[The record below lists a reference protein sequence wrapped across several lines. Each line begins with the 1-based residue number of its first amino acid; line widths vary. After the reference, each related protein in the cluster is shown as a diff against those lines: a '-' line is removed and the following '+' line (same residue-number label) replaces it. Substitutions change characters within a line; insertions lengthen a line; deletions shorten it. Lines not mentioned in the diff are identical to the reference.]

1 MQGNLISFAR
11 CHQGIVDNPPM
22 LAHPWTPLRFHAFL
36 DLIHRQMR
44 GRSGDSMPHVGS
56 SFPSICVFSSSLLF
70 YHIEGELVSS
80 EVRKFTI
87 QARNTNVSPITAL
100 ERKASPLFCSRVNSS
115 AFNTFRYCSTSCEP

>member
-70 YHIEGELVSS
+70 YHIEGELVLAAFFRRWESQRRCAEEPS
-80 EVRKFTI
+80 RLLL
-87 QARNTNVSPITAL
+87 QAGPQEKPN
-100 ERKASPLFCSRVNSS
+100 
-115 AFNTFRYCSTSCEP
+115 

>member
-11 CHQGIVDNPPM
+11 RNLRIVDNPPM

-36 DLIHRQMR
+36 DLIHREMR

-70 YHIEGELVSS
+70 YHIEEELVLEDWQKSIDKQS
-80 EVRKFTI
+80 QPGLFDE
-87 QARNTNVSPITAL
+87 SP
-100 ERKASPLFCSRVNSS
+100 ER
-115 AFNTFRYCSTSCEP
+115 

>member
-11 CHQGIVDNPPM
+11 RNLRIVDNPPM
-22 LAHPWTPLRFHAFL
+22 LAHPWAPLRFHAFL

-70 YHIEGELVSS
+70 YHIEGELVS
-80 EVRKFTI
+80 
-87 QARNTNVSPITAL
+87 L
-100 ERKASPLFCSRVNSS
+100 ERTFANSLYKLHVLSRQAIQVFS
-115 AFNTFRYCSTSCEP
+115 

>member
-70 YHIEGELVSS
+70 YHIEGELVSYSLRVLAALSIEACNPCIS
-80 EVRKFTI
+80 ENGSSSSSI
-87 QARNTNVSPITAL
+87 NTRCRRMLYS
-100 ERKASPLFCSRVNSS
+100 KAWDCR
-115 AFNTFRYCSTSCEP
+115 

>member
-11 CHQGIVDNPPM
+11 RNLRIVDNPPM
-22 LAHPWTPLRFHAFL
+22 LAHPWAPLRFHSFL

-70 YHIEGELVSS
+70 YHIEGELVLAQAVSDAS
-80 EVRKFTI
+80 FFEVQRQLLYKI
-87 QARNTNVSPITAL
+87 EQYGGDVQLVSRWYP
-100 ERKASPLFCSRVNSS
+100 
-115 AFNTFRYCSTSCEP
+115 

>member
-11 CHQGIVDNPPM
+11 RNLRIVDNPPM
-22 LAHPWTPLRFHAFL
+22 LAHPWAPLRFHAFL

-70 YHIEGELVSS
+70 YHIEGELVSRES
-80 EVRKFTI
+80 GQTS
-87 QARNTNVSPITAL
+87 ARSFITRTLDETTKEEKQMTAEAPTTENTPD
-100 ERKASPLFCSRVNSS
+100 ED
-115 AFNTFRYCSTSCEP
+115 